1 MAHNS
6 RITISAITTIATG
19 PNAKVLVVVVA
30 GAGVVTSVAVVVVR
44 LPVMMSVPV
53 VVGAGELADA
63 DGVGCWLV
71 VAFAL
76 GVLGVCAETPGSVV
90 AGGLLD

>member
-44 LPVMMSVPV
+44 LPVVISVPV